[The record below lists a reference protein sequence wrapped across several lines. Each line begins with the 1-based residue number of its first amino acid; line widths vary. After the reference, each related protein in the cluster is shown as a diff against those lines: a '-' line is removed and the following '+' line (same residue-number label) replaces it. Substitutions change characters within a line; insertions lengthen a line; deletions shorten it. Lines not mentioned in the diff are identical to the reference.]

1 MKRIVFATN
10 NQHKLQEIRDIL
22 GSDYEVVSLK
32 EIGCDVD
39 IPETGNTLEENALQ
53 KAQYVYDH
61 YHVSCF
67 ADDTGLEV
75 EALDGAPGVHS
86 ARYAEGTD
94 HDSEANMAK
103 LLRELDGKEK
113 CNIELQLID
122 KNNIIERMLYYWSK
136 MYTRQIKAGDNYNKL
151 EKTIVILIA
160 DFNIKGLE
168 AVEYHSTWKIIETNS
183 VKKLILTDKF
193 ELDIIELSKIKG
205 RENEKDQLLDWLVF
219 LENPE
224 SERVTRKMEENENL
238 KEAVEK
244 LDRISEDEKM
254 QRIIEL
260 REKAIRDE
268 HAIYDKG
275 LDDGIEEGKA
285 KGAREKQIEIAKSML
300 KENMDIEIIIKITGL
315 TKQEIEKLQ
324 EM

>member
-1 MKRIVFATN
+1 MEQQKQNKKIRRYPPKMDIIFQAIFGEVGSENITKDFLEKILKRKIEKISLDKN
-10 NQHKLQEIRDIL
+10 PILRRELKDDKLGVLD
-22 GSDYEVVSLK
+22 VV
-32 EIGCDVD
+32 
-39 IPETGNTLEENALQ
+39 T
-53 KAQYVYDH
+53 
-61 YHVSCF
+61 
-67 ADDTGLEV
+67 
-75 EALDGAPGVHS
+75 
-86 ARYAEGTD
+86 
-94 HDSEANMAK
+94 
-103 LLRELDGKEK
+103 ELDGKEK

-136 MYTRQIKAGDNYNKL
+136 MYTRQIKAGDDYNKL

-268 HAIYDKG
+268 HAIYAKG
-275 LDDGIEEGKA
+275 IDDGA
-285 KGAREKQIEIAKSML
+285 EKEKLQIAKNML
-300 KENMDIEIIIKITGL
+300 KENISIDIIIKVTGL
-315 TKQEIEKLQ
+315 TKEEIEKIN
-324 EM
+324 

>member
-1 MKRIVFATN
+1 MEQQKQNKKIKRYPPKMDIIFQAIFGEVGSENITKDFLEKILKRKIEKISLDKNPILRRELKDDKLGVLDIVT
-10 NQHKLQEIRDIL
+10 
-22 GSDYEVVSLK
+22 
-32 EIGCDVD
+32 
-39 IPETGNTLEENALQ
+39 
-53 KAQYVYDH
+53 
-61 YHVSCF
+61 
-67 ADDTGLEV
+67 
-75 EALDGAPGVHS
+75 
-86 ARYAEGTD
+86 
-94 HDSEANMAK
+94 
-103 LLRELDGKEK
+103 ELDGKEK
-113 CNIELQLID
+113 CNIEMQLID

-136 MYTRQIKAGDNYNKL
+136 MYTKQIKAGDDYKKL

-168 AVEYHSTWKIIETNS
+168 EVEYHSTWKIIETNS

-205 RENEKDQLLDWLVF
+205 RENEKDQLLDWLIF

-224 SERVTRKMEENENL
+224 SERVARKMEENENL

-268 HAIYDKG
+268 HAIYAKG
-275 LDDGIEEGKA
+275 VDDGIEKGIT
-285 KGAREKQIEIAKSML
+285 KGAKQEKLQIAENML
-300 KENMDIEIIIKITGL
+300 KEGTSIEFIEKVTGL
-315 TKQEIEKLQ
+315 TKEEIEKINIK
-324 EM
+324 

>member
-1 MKRIVFATN
+1 MEQQKQNKKIKRYPPKMDIIFQAIFGEVGSENITKDFLEKILKRKIEKISLDKN
-10 NQHKLQEIRDIL
+10 PILRRELKDNKLGVLDI
-22 GSDYEVVSLK
+22 
-32 EIGCDVD
+32 I
-39 IPETGNTLEENALQ
+39 T
-53 KAQYVYDH
+53 
-61 YHVSCF
+61 
-67 ADDTGLEV
+67 
-75 EALDGAPGVHS
+75 
-86 ARYAEGTD
+86 
-94 HDSEANMAK
+94 
-103 LLRELDGKEK
+103 ELDGKEK
-113 CNIELQLID
+113 CNIEMQLID

-136 MYTRQIKAGDNYNKL
+136 MYTRQIKAGDDYNKL

-168 AVEYHSTWKIIETNS
+168 EVEYHSTWKIIETNS
-183 VKKLILTDKF
+183 AKKLILTDKF

-205 RENEKDQLLDWLVF
+205 RENEKDQLLDWLIF

-244 LDRISEDEKM
+244 LDRISKDEKM

-268 HAIYDKG
+268 HAIYAKG
-275 LDDGIEEGKA
+275 VDDGIEEGKA

-300 KENMDIEIIIKITGL
+300 KENMDIEMIIKITGL

>member
-1 MKRIVFATN
+1 MEQQKQNKKIRRYPPKMDIIFQAIFGEVGSENITKDFLEKILKRKIEKISLDKNPILRRELKDDKLGILDIVT
-10 NQHKLQEIRDIL
+10 
-22 GSDYEVVSLK
+22 
-32 EIGCDVD
+32 
-39 IPETGNTLEENALQ
+39 
-53 KAQYVYDH
+53 
-61 YHVSCF
+61 
-67 ADDTGLEV
+67 
-75 EALDGAPGVHS
+75 
-86 ARYAEGTD
+86 
-94 HDSEANMAK
+94 
-103 LLRELDGKEK
+103 ELDGKEK
-113 CNIELQLID
+113 CNIEMQLID

-136 MYTRQIKAGDNYNKL
+136 MYTRQIKAGDDYNKL

-168 AVEYHSTWKIIETNS
+168 EVEYHSTWKIIETNS

-205 RENEKDQLLDWLVF
+205 RENEKDQLLDWLIF

-224 SERVTRKMEENENL
+224 SERVIRKMEENENL

-268 HAIYDKG
+268 HAIYAKG
-275 LDDGIEEGKA
+275 VDDGIEEGKA
-285 KGAREKQIEIAKSML
+285 KGAREKQIEIAKKLL
-300 KENMDIEIIIKITGL
+300 KAKVGMEVIIETTGL
-315 TKQEIEKLQ
+315 TKEEIEKF
-324 EM
+324 

>member
-1 MKRIVFATN
+1 MEQQKQKKKIKRYPPKMDIIFQAIFGEVGSENITKDFLEKILKRKIEKISLDKN
-10 NQHKLQEIRDIL
+10 PILRRELKDDKLGVLDI
-22 GSDYEVVSLK
+22 
-32 EIGCDVD
+32 I
-39 IPETGNTLEENALQ
+39 T
-53 KAQYVYDH
+53 
-61 YHVSCF
+61 
-67 ADDTGLEV
+67 
-75 EALDGAPGVHS
+75 
-86 ARYAEGTD
+86 
-94 HDSEANMAK
+94 
-103 LLRELDGKEK
+103 ELDGKEK
-113 CNIELQLID
+113 CNIEMQLID

-136 MYTRQIKAGDNYNKL
+136 MYTRQIKAGDDYNKL

-168 AVEYHSTWKIIETNS
+168 EVEYHSTWKIIETNS

-193 ELDIIELSKIKG
+193 ELDIIELLKIKG
-205 RENEKDQLLDWLVF
+205 RENEKDQLLDWLIF

-268 HAIYDKG
+268 HAIYAKG
-275 LDDGIEEGKA
+275 VDDGIE
-285 KGAREKQIEIAKSML
+285 KGIMKIAKSML
-300 KENMDIEIIIKITGL
+300 KKGMNVSDIIEITGL
-315 TKQEIEKLQ
+315 TKEEIEKLI
-324 EM
+324 

>member
-1 MKRIVFATN
+1 MEQQKQNKKIKRYPPKMDIIFQAIFGEVGSENITKDFLEKILKRKIEKISLDKN
-10 NQHKLQEIRDIL
+10 PILRRELKDNKLGVLDI
-22 GSDYEVVSLK
+22 
-32 EIGCDVD
+32 I
-39 IPETGNTLEENALQ
+39 T
-53 KAQYVYDH
+53 
-61 YHVSCF
+61 
-67 ADDTGLEV
+67 
-75 EALDGAPGVHS
+75 
-86 ARYAEGTD
+86 
-94 HDSEANMAK
+94 
-103 LLRELDGKEK
+103 ELDGKEK
-113 CNIELQLID
+113 CNIEMQLID

-136 MYTRQIKAGDNYNKL
+136 MYTRQIKAGDDYNKL

-168 AVEYHSTWKIIETNS
+168 EVEYHSTWKIIETNS

-193 ELDIIELSKIKG
+193 ELDIIELLKIKG
-205 RENEKDQLLDWLVF
+205 RENEKDQLLDWLIF

-268 HAIYDKG
+268 HAIYAKG
-275 LDDGIEEGKA
+275 VDDGIIK
-285 KGAREKQIEIAKSML
+285 IAKNML
-300 KENMDIEIIIKITGL
+300 KENIDIEMIIKVTGL
-315 TKQEIEKLQ
+315 TKEEIENLRD
-324 EM
+324 

>member
-1 MKRIVFATN
+1 MEQQKQNKKIKRYPPKMDIVFQAIFGEVGSENITKDFLEKILKRKIEKISLDKN
-10 NQHKLQEIRDIL
+10 PILRRELKDDKIGVLDI
-22 GSDYEVVSLK
+22 V
-32 EIGCDVD
+32 
-39 IPETGNTLEENALQ
+39 T
-53 KAQYVYDH
+53 
-61 YHVSCF
+61 
-67 ADDTGLEV
+67 
-75 EALDGAPGVHS
+75 
-86 ARYAEGTD
+86 
-94 HDSEANMAK
+94 
-103 LLRELDGKEK
+103 ELDGKEK
-113 CNIELQLID
+113 CNIEMQLID

-136 MYTRQIKAGDNYNKL
+136 MYTRQIKAGDDYNKL

-168 AVEYHSTWKIIETNS
+168 EVEYHSTWKIIETNS

-224 SERVTRKMEENENL
+224 SERVARKMEENENL

-268 HAIYDKG
+268 HAIYAKG
-275 LDDGIEEGKA
+275 LDDGVE
-285 KGAREKQIEIAKSML
+285 KGAREKQIEIAKKLL
-300 KENMDIEIIIKITGL
+300 KLKVEMEIIIETTGL
-315 TKQEIEKLQ
+315 TKEEIEKLKEMQ
-324 EM
+324 E

>member
-1 MKRIVFATN
+1 MEQQKQNKKIKRYPPKMDIVFQAIFGEVGSENITKDFLEKILKRKIEKISLDKN
-10 NQHKLQEIRDIL
+10 PILRRELKDDKLGVLDI
-22 GSDYEVVSLK
+22 V
-32 EIGCDVD
+32 
-39 IPETGNTLEENALQ
+39 T
-53 KAQYVYDH
+53 
-61 YHVSCF
+61 
-67 ADDTGLEV
+67 
-75 EALDGAPGVHS
+75 
-86 ARYAEGTD
+86 
-94 HDSEANMAK
+94 
-103 LLRELDGKEK
+103 ELDGKEK
-113 CNIELQLID
+113 CNIEMQLID

-136 MYTRQIKAGDNYNKL
+136 MYTRQIKAGDDYNKL

-168 AVEYHSTWKIIETNS
+168 EVEYHSTWKIIETNS

-224 SERVTRKMEENENL
+224 SERVARKMEENENL

-268 HAIYDKG
+268 HAIYAKG
-275 LDDGIEEGKA
+275 LDVGVE
-285 KGAREKQIEIAKSML
+285 KGAREKQIEIAKKLL
-300 KENMDIEIIIKITGL
+300 KLKVEMEIIIETTGL
-315 TKQEIEKLQ
+315 TKEEIEKLKEMQ
-324 EM
+324 E

>member
-1 MKRIVFATN
+1 MEQQNKKIRRYPPKMDIIFQAIFGEVGSENITKDFLEKILKRKIEKISLDKN
-10 NQHKLQEIRDIL
+10 PILRRELKDDKLGVLDI
-22 GSDYEVVSLK
+22 
-32 EIGCDVD
+32 I
-39 IPETGNTLEENALQ
+39 T
-53 KAQYVYDH
+53 
-61 YHVSCF
+61 
-67 ADDTGLEV
+67 
-75 EALDGAPGVHS
+75 
-86 ARYAEGTD
+86 
-94 HDSEANMAK
+94 
-103 LLRELDGKEK
+103 ELDGKEK
-113 CNIELQLID
+113 CNIEMQLID

-136 MYTRQIKAGDNYNKL
+136 MYTRQIKAGDDYNKL

-168 AVEYHSTWKIIETNS
+168 EVEYHSTWKIIETNS

-193 ELDIIELSKIKG
+193 ELDIIELLKIKG
-205 RENEKDQLLDWLVF
+205 RENEKDQLLDWLIF

-268 HAIYDKG
+268 HAIYAKG
-275 LDDGIEEGKA
+275 VDDGIEEGKA

-300 KENMDIEIIIKITGL
+300 KENMDIEMIIKITGL

>member
-1 MKRIVFATN
+1 MEQQKQNKKIKRYPPKMDIIFQAIFGEVGSENITKDFLEKILKRKIEKISLDKN
-10 NQHKLQEIRDIL
+10 PILRRELKDDKLGVLDI
-22 GSDYEVVSLK
+22 
-32 EIGCDVD
+32 I
-39 IPETGNTLEENALQ
+39 T
-53 KAQYVYDH
+53 
-61 YHVSCF
+61 
-67 ADDTGLEV
+67 
-75 EALDGAPGVHS
+75 
-86 ARYAEGTD
+86 
-94 HDSEANMAK
+94 
-103 LLRELDGKEK
+103 ELDGKEK
-113 CNIELQLID
+113 CNIEMQLID

-136 MYTRQIKAGDNYNKL
+136 MYTRQIKAGDDYNKL

-168 AVEYHSTWKIIETNS
+168 EVEYHSTWKIIETNS

-224 SERVTRKMEENENL
+224 SERVARKMEENKNL

-268 HAIYDKG
+268 HAIYAKG
-275 LDDGIEEGKA
+275 LDDGVE

-315 TKQEIEKLQ
+315 TKEEIEKLK

>member
-1 MKRIVFATN
+1 MEQQK
-10 NQHKLQEIRDIL
+10 QSKKIR
-22 GSDYEVVSLK
+22 
-32 EIGCDVD
+32 
-39 IPETGNTLEENALQ
+39 
-53 KAQYVYDH
+53 
-61 YHVSCF
+61 
-67 ADDTGLEV
+67 
-75 EALDGAPGVHS
+75 
-86 ARYAEGTD
+86 RYAPKMDIIFQAIFGEVG
-94 HDSEANMAK
+94 SENITKDFLEKILKRKIEKISLDKNPILRRELKDDK
-103 LLRELDGKEK
+103 LGVLDIVTELDGKEK
-113 CNIELQLID
+113 CNIEMQLID

-136 MYTRQIKAGDNYNKL
+136 MYTRQIKAGDDYNKL

-168 AVEYHSTWKIIETNS
+168 EVEYHSTWKIIETNS

-205 RENEKDQLLDWLVF
+205 RENEKDQLLDWLIF

-224 SERVTRKMEENENL
+224 SERVARKMKENENL

-275 LDDGIEEGKA
+275 IDDGA
-285 KGAREKQIEIAKSML
+285 EKEKLQIAQNML
-300 KENMDIEIIIKITGL
+300 KENISIDIIIKVTGL
-315 TKQEIEKLQ
+315 TKEEIEKIN
-324 EM
+324 

>member
-1 MKRIVFATN
+1 MEQQNKKIRRYPPKMDIIFQAIFGEVGSENITKDFLEKILKRKIEKISLDKNPILRRELKDEKLGVLDIVT
-10 NQHKLQEIRDIL
+10 
-22 GSDYEVVSLK
+22 
-32 EIGCDVD
+32 
-39 IPETGNTLEENALQ
+39 
-53 KAQYVYDH
+53 
-61 YHVSCF
+61 
-67 ADDTGLEV
+67 
-75 EALDGAPGVHS
+75 
-86 ARYAEGTD
+86 
-94 HDSEANMAK
+94 
-103 LLRELDGKEK
+103 ELDGKEK
-113 CNIELQLID
+113 CNIEMQLID

-136 MYTRQIKAGDNYNKL
+136 MYTRQIKAGDDYNKL

-168 AVEYHSTWKIIETNS
+168 EVEYHSTWKIIETNS

-193 ELDIIELSKIKG
+193 ELDIIELLKIKG
-205 RENEKDQLLDWLVF
+205 RENEKDQLLDWLIF

-268 HAIYDKG
+268 HAIYAKG
-275 LDDGIEEGKA
+275 VDDGIIK
-285 KGAREKQIEIAKSML
+285 IAKNML
-300 KENMDIEIIIKITGL
+300 KENIDIEMIIKVTGL
-315 TKQEIEKLQ
+315 TKEEIENLRD
-324 EM
+324 

>member
-1 MKRIVFATN
+1 MEQQKQNKKIRRYPPKMDIIFQAIFGEVGSENITKDFLEKILKRKIEKISLDKNPILRRELKDDKLGVLDIVT
-10 NQHKLQEIRDIL
+10 
-22 GSDYEVVSLK
+22 
-32 EIGCDVD
+32 
-39 IPETGNTLEENALQ
+39 
-53 KAQYVYDH
+53 
-61 YHVSCF
+61 
-67 ADDTGLEV
+67 
-75 EALDGAPGVHS
+75 
-86 ARYAEGTD
+86 
-94 HDSEANMAK
+94 
-103 LLRELDGKEK
+103 ELDGKEK
-113 CNIELQLID
+113 CNIEMQLID
-122 KNNIIERMLYYWSK
+122 KNNIIERMLYYWPK
-136 MYTRQIKAGDNYNKL
+136 MYTRQIKAGDDYNKL

-168 AVEYHSTWKIIETNS
+168 EVEYHSTWKIIETNS

-193 ELDIIELSKIKG
+193 ELDIIELLKIKG
-205 RENEKDQLLDWLVF
+205 RENEKDQLLDWLIF

-275 LDDGIEEGKA
+275 LDDGIE
-285 KGAREKQIEIAKSML
+285 KGAKEEKIKIVKSML

-315 TKQEIEKLQ
+315 TKEEIEKLK

>member
-1 MKRIVFATN
+1 MEQQKQNKKIKRYPPKMDIIFQAIFGEVGSENITKDFLEKILKRKIEKISLDKNPILRRELKDDKLGVLDIVT
-10 NQHKLQEIRDIL
+10 
-22 GSDYEVVSLK
+22 
-32 EIGCDVD
+32 
-39 IPETGNTLEENALQ
+39 
-53 KAQYVYDH
+53 
-61 YHVSCF
+61 
-67 ADDTGLEV
+67 
-75 EALDGAPGVHS
+75 
-86 ARYAEGTD
+86 
-94 HDSEANMAK
+94 
-103 LLRELDGKEK
+103 ELDGKEK
-113 CNIELQLID
+113 CNIEMQLID

-136 MYTRQIKAGDNYNKL
+136 MYTKQIKAGDDYKKL

-168 AVEYHSTWKIIETNS
+168 EVEYHSTWKIIETNS

-205 RENEKDQLLDWLVF
+205 RENEKDQLLDWLIF

-224 SERVTRKMEENENL
+224 SERVARKMEENENL

-268 HAIYDKG
+268 HAIYAKG
-275 LDDGIEEGKA
+275 VDDGLE
-285 KGAREKQIEIAKSML
+285 KGAREKQIEIAKKLL
-300 KENMDIEIIIKITGL
+300 KAKVEMEVIIETTGL
-315 TKQEIEKLQ
+315 TKEEIEKLVKT
-324 EM
+324 E

>member
-1 MKRIVFATN
+1 MEQQKQNKKIKRYPPKMDIIFQAIFGEVGSENITKDFLEKILKRKIEKISLDKN
-10 NQHKLQEIRDIL
+10 PILRRELKDDKLGVLDI
-22 GSDYEVVSLK
+22 
-32 EIGCDVD
+32 I
-39 IPETGNTLEENALQ
+39 T
-53 KAQYVYDH
+53 
-61 YHVSCF
+61 
-67 ADDTGLEV
+67 
-75 EALDGAPGVHS
+75 
-86 ARYAEGTD
+86 
-94 HDSEANMAK
+94 
-103 LLRELDGKEK
+103 ELDGKEK
-113 CNIELQLID
+113 CNIEMQLID

-136 MYTRQIKAGDNYNKL
+136 MYTRQIKAGDDYNKL

-168 AVEYHSTWKIIETNS
+168 EVEYHSTWKIIETNS

-193 ELDIIELSKIKG
+193 ELDIIELLKIKG
-205 RENEKDQLLDWLVF
+205 RENEKDQLLDWLIF

-268 HAIYDKG
+268 HAIYAKG
-275 LDDGIEEGKA
+275 VDDGIE
-285 KGAREKQIEIAKSML
+285 KGIMKIAKSML
-300 KENMDIEIIIKITGL
+300 KKGMNVSDIIEITGL
-315 TKQEIEKLQ
+315 MKEDIEKLV
-324 EM
+324 

>member
-1 MKRIVFATN
+1 MEQPKQDKKIKRYPP
-10 NQHKLQEIRDIL
+10 KMDIIFQAIFGEV
-22 GSDYEVVSLK
+22 GSENITKDFLEKILKRKIEKISLDK
-32 EIGCDVD
+32 NPI
-39 IPETGNTLEENALQ
+39 L
-53 KAQYVYDH
+53 
-61 YHVSCF
+61 
-67 ADDTGLEV
+67 
-75 EALDGAPGVHS
+75 
-86 ARYAEGTD
+86 R
-94 HDSEANMAK
+94 
-103 LLRELDGKEK
+103 RELKDDKLGVLDIVTELEGKEK
-113 CNIELQLID
+113 CNIEMQLID

-136 MYTRQIKAGDNYNKL
+136 MYTRQIKAGDDYNKL

-168 AVEYHSTWKIIETNS
+168 EVEYHSTWKIIETNS
-183 VKKLILTDKF
+183 AKKLILTDKF

-205 RENEKDQLLDWLVF
+205 RENEKDQLLDWLIF

-244 LDRISEDEKM
+244 LDRISKDEKM

-268 HAIYDKG
+268 HAIYAKG
-275 LDDGIEEGKA
+275 VDDGIEEGKA

-300 KENMDIEIIIKITGL
+300 KENMDIEMIIKITGL

>member
-1 MKRIVFATN
+1 MEQQKQNKKIKRYPPKMDIIFQAIFGEVGSENITKDFLEKILKRKIEKISLDKN
-10 NQHKLQEIRDIL
+10 PILRRELKDDKLGVLDI
-22 GSDYEVVSLK
+22 
-32 EIGCDVD
+32 I
-39 IPETGNTLEENALQ
+39 T
-53 KAQYVYDH
+53 
-61 YHVSCF
+61 
-67 ADDTGLEV
+67 
-75 EALDGAPGVHS
+75 
-86 ARYAEGTD
+86 
-94 HDSEANMAK
+94 
-103 LLRELDGKEK
+103 ELDGKEK
-113 CNIELQLID
+113 CNIEMQLID

-136 MYTRQIKAGDNYNKL
+136 MYTRQIKAGDDYNKL

-168 AVEYHSTWKIIETNS
+168 EVEYHSTWKIIETNS

-193 ELDIIELSKIKG
+193 ELDIIELLKIKG
-205 RENEKDQLLDWLVF
+205 RENEKDQLLDWLIF

-224 SERVTRKMEENENL
+224 SERVTRKMKENENL

-268 HAIYDKG
+268 HAIYAKG
-275 LDDGIEEGKA
+275 LDDGVE

-315 TKQEIEKLQ
+315 TKEEIEKLK

>member
-1 MKRIVFATN
+1 MEQQKQNKKIRRYPPKMDIIFQAIFGEVGSENITKDFLEKILKRKIEKISLDKN
-10 NQHKLQEIRDIL
+10 PILRRELKDDKLGVLDI
-22 GSDYEVVSLK
+22 
-32 EIGCDVD
+32 I
-39 IPETGNTLEENALQ
+39 T
-53 KAQYVYDH
+53 
-61 YHVSCF
+61 
-67 ADDTGLEV
+67 
-75 EALDGAPGVHS
+75 
-86 ARYAEGTD
+86 
-94 HDSEANMAK
+94 
-103 LLRELDGKEK
+103 ELDGKEK
-113 CNIELQLID
+113 CNIEMQLID

-136 MYTRQIKAGDNYNKL
+136 MYTRQIKAGDDYNKL

-160 DFNIKGLE
+160 DFHIKGLE
-168 AVEYHSTWKIIETNS
+168 EVEYHSTWKIIETNS
-183 VKKLILTDKF
+183 AKKLILTDKF

-205 RENEKDQLLDWLVF
+205 RENEKDQLLDWLIF

-244 LDRISEDEKM
+244 LDRISKDEKM

-268 HAIYDKG
+268 HAIYAKG
-275 LDDGIEEGKA
+275 VDDGIEEGKA

-300 KENMDIEIIIKITGL
+300 KENMDIEMIIKITGL

>member
-1 MKRIVFATN
+1 MEQQKQNKKIKRYPPKMDIIFQAIFGEVGSENITKDFLEKILKRKIEKISLDKN
-10 NQHKLQEIRDIL
+10 PILRRELKDDKLGVLDI
-22 GSDYEVVSLK
+22 
-32 EIGCDVD
+32 I
-39 IPETGNTLEENALQ
+39 T
-53 KAQYVYDH
+53 
-61 YHVSCF
+61 
-67 ADDTGLEV
+67 
-75 EALDGAPGVHS
+75 
-86 ARYAEGTD
+86 
-94 HDSEANMAK
+94 
-103 LLRELDGKEK
+103 ELDGKEK
-113 CNIELQLID
+113 CNIEMQLID

-136 MYTRQIKAGDNYNKL
+136 MYTRQIKAGDDYKKL

-168 AVEYHSTWKIIETNS
+168 EVEYHSTWKIIETNS

-193 ELDIIELSKIKG
+193 ELDIIELLKIKG
-205 RENEKDQLLDWLVF
+205 RENEKDQLLDWLIF

-268 HAIYDKG
+268 HAIYAKG
-275 LDDGIEEGKA
+275 VDDGIE
-285 KGAREKQIEIAKSML
+285 KGIMKIAKSML
-300 KENMDIEIIIKITGL
+300 KKGMNVSDIIEITGL
-315 TKQEIEKLQ
+315 TKEEIEKLI
-324 EM
+324 

>member
-1 MKRIVFATN
+1 MEQQKQNQKIRRYPPKMDIIFQAIFGEVGSENITKDFLEKILKRKIEKISLDKN
-10 NQHKLQEIRDIL
+10 PILRRELKDDKLGVLD
-22 GSDYEVVSLK
+22 VV
-32 EIGCDVD
+32 
-39 IPETGNTLEENALQ
+39 T
-53 KAQYVYDH
+53 
-61 YHVSCF
+61 
-67 ADDTGLEV
+67 
-75 EALDGAPGVHS
+75 
-86 ARYAEGTD
+86 
-94 HDSEANMAK
+94 
-103 LLRELDGKEK
+103 ELDGKEK

-136 MYTRQIKAGDNYNKL
+136 MYTRQIKAGDDYKKL

-168 AVEYHSTWKIIETNS
+168 EVEYHSTWKIIETNS

-193 ELDIIELSKIKG
+193 ELDIIELLKIKG

-224 SERVTRKMEENENL
+224 SESVTRKMEENENL

-285 KGAREKQIEIAKSML
+285 KGARENQIEIAKSML

>member
-1 MKRIVFATN
+1 MEQQKQNQKIRRYPPKMDIIFQAIFGEVGSENITKDFLEKILKRKIEKISLDKNPILRRELKDDKLGVLDIVT
-10 NQHKLQEIRDIL
+10 
-22 GSDYEVVSLK
+22 
-32 EIGCDVD
+32 
-39 IPETGNTLEENALQ
+39 
-53 KAQYVYDH
+53 
-61 YHVSCF
+61 
-67 ADDTGLEV
+67 
-75 EALDGAPGVHS
+75 
-86 ARYAEGTD
+86 
-94 HDSEANMAK
+94 
-103 LLRELDGKEK
+103 ELDGKEK
-113 CNIELQLID
+113 CNIEMQLID

-136 MYTRQIKAGDNYNKL
+136 MYTRQIKAGDDYKKL

-168 AVEYHSTWKIIETNS
+168 EVEYHSTWKIIETNS

-193 ELDIIELSKIKG
+193 ELDIIELLKIKG
-205 RENEKDQLLDWLVF
+205 RENEKDQLLDWQIF

-300 KENMDIEIIIKITGL
+300 KENMDIEMIIKITGL

>member
-1 MKRIVFATN
+1 MEQQKQNKKIRRYPPKMDIIFQAIFGEVGSENITKDFLEKILKRKIEKISLDKN
-10 NQHKLQEIRDIL
+10 PILRRELKDDKLGVLD
-22 GSDYEVVSLK
+22 VV
-32 EIGCDVD
+32 
-39 IPETGNTLEENALQ
+39 T
-53 KAQYVYDH
+53 
-61 YHVSCF
+61 
-67 ADDTGLEV
+67 
-75 EALDGAPGVHS
+75 
-86 ARYAEGTD
+86 
-94 HDSEANMAK
+94 
-103 LLRELDGKEK
+103 ELDGKEK

-136 MYTRQIKAGDNYNKL
+136 MYTRQIKAGEDYDKL

-168 AVEYHSTWKIIETNS
+168 EVEYHSTWKIIETNS

-193 ELDIIELSKIKG
+193 ELDIIELLKIKG

-224 SERVTRKMEENENL
+224 SERVVRKMEENENL

>member
-1 MKRIVFATN
+1 MEQQKQNKKIKRYPPKMDIIFQAIFGEVGSENITKDFLEKILKRKIEKISLDKN
-10 NQHKLQEIRDIL
+10 PILRRELKDDKLGVLDI
-22 GSDYEVVSLK
+22 
-32 EIGCDVD
+32 I
-39 IPETGNTLEENALQ
+39 T
-53 KAQYVYDH
+53 
-61 YHVSCF
+61 
-67 ADDTGLEV
+67 
-75 EALDGAPGVHS
+75 
-86 ARYAEGTD
+86 
-94 HDSEANMAK
+94 
-103 LLRELDGKEK
+103 ELDGKEK
-113 CNIELQLID
+113 CNIEMQLID

-136 MYTRQIKAGDNYNKL
+136 MYTRQIKAGDDYNKL

-168 AVEYHSTWKIIETNS
+168 EVEYHSTWKIIETNN

-193 ELDIIELSKIKG
+193 ELDIIELLKIKG
-205 RENEKDQLLDWLVF
+205 RENEKDQLLDWLIF

-268 HAIYDKG
+268 HAIYAKG
-275 LDDGIEEGKA
+275 VDDGIE
-285 KGAREKQIEIAKSML
+285 KGIMKIAKSML
-300 KENMDIEIIIKITGL
+300 KKGMNVSDIIEITGL
-315 TKQEIEKLQ
+315 TKEEIEKLI
-324 EM
+324 